1 MQWWCNP
8 CSSSFLDSK
17 KIKID
22 PPNSVDPVDS
32 VDSVDPVDS
41 NDHDSEGYE
50 SGTTANICII
60 SHDTLYVANVGDSR
74 CVLSHNGKL
83 YH

>member
-22 PPNSVDPVDS
+22 PPNS

-50 SGTTANICII
+50 SGTTANICIV